1 MNAKTTYC
9 VMWNYL
15 HDAPNVGNTYL
26 MHIFNAFHSFS
37 YLSLDLQIQNIFFFR
52 VFKRNDDR
60 INFSLHFH
68 VYFSRSESFPKTK
81 YTDLYWLVSSWFYLG
96 LNENSLVLRIK
107 VVLPWKSFFLKKLW
121 IDWSNYLSQHSSYLD
136 YLREFYM
143 LKKGL

>member
-15 HDAPNVGNTYL
+15 HDAPNVANTYL

-81 YTDLYWLVSSWFYLG
+81 YADLYWLVSSWFYLG

-107 VVLPWKSFFLKKLW
+107 VVLPWKSFFW
-121 IDWSNYLSQHSSYLD
+121 NIFIIFYLVVCKRLIHW
-136 YLREFYM
+136 FI
-143 LKKGL
+143 